1 MNIII
6 IIISCHIILYTSW
19 CRHRCIKKI
28 TSAVAA
34 ATVEAAAAAAV
45 ESFRFL
51 A

>member
-6 IIISCHIILYTSW
+6 IVISCHILYTSW
-19 CRHRCIKKI
+19 CRHRYIKKI

-34 ATVEAAAAAAV
+34 ATVGAAAAV